1 MRFWGFLVLKLVC
14 WAGLMYGLW
23 VGLEALLPPALPFM
37 HVVPKSRFGHDL
49 VYTLVL
55 LGYNLVCQGLLYLI
69 AWDQRYRCRTC
80 LRRLRMPVESGS
92 WSYPLTFGPPH
103 TEYIC
108 RYGHGTL
115 DVPEVTGLGKAHWTP
130 HADLWKELCEIED
143 GTK

>member
-1 MRFWGFLVLKLVC
+1 VLKVVC

-69 AWDQRYRCRTC
+69 AWISAIAAA
-80 LRRLRMPVESGS
+80 PVCGGCAC
-92 WSYPLTFGPPH
+92 PLSPDPGAT
-103 TEYIC
+103 
-108 RYGHGTL
+108 R
-115 DVPEVTGLGKAHWTP
+115 
-130 HADLWKELCEIED
+130 
-143 GTK
+143 